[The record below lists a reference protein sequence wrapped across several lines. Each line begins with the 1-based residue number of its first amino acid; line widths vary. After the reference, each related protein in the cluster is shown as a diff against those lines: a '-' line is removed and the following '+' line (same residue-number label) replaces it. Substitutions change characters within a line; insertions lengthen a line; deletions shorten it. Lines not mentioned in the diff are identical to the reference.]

1 MHCIHDKFCD
11 LTFFIFLKVNM
22 RNLNNVNFCDLVYI
36 YLSLKFFLHI
46 LFECRKIICS
56 FAVADRSA
64 EAPVGDEVRRER
76 EVVRKLTVSEAS
88 EHNIE

>member
-1 MHCIHDKFCD
+1 MCLEALAIVEAV
-11 LTFFIFLKVNM
+11 VNERTM
-22 RNLNNVNFCDLVYI
+22 RI
-36 YLSLKFFLHI
+36 RKIFLHI

-76 EVVRKLTVSEAS
+76 EVVMKLNSFRGFGT
-88 EHNIE
+88 

>member
-1 MHCIHDKFCD
+1 MNH
-11 LTFFIFLKVNM
+11 FINVIVCLEASAIVEVVVNERTM
-22 RNLNNVNFCDLVYI
+22 RI
-36 YLSLKFFLHI
+36 RKIFLHI

-76 EVVRKLTVSEAS
+76 EVVMKFKQFQRLRDIILNSVYPR
-88 EHNIE
+88 

>member
-1 MHCIHDKFCD
+1 MNH
-11 LTFFIFLKVNM
+11 FINVIVCLEASAIVEAVVNERTM
-22 RNLNNVNFCDLVYI
+22 RI
-36 YLSLKFFLHI
+36 AKFFLHI

-76 EVVRKLTVSEAS
+76 EVGWKPNSFRGFGTY
-88 EHNIE
+88 IE

>member
-1 MHCIHDKFCD
+1 MW
-11 LTFFIFLKVNM
+11 
-22 RNLNNVNFCDLVYI
+22 NLNSVNFSDLGCI
-36 YLSLKFFLHI
+36 YLVLKKFLHI

-76 EVVRKLTVSEAS
+76 EVVRKFNSFRDFGTYMNSVYPR
-88 EHNIE
+88 

>member
-1 MHCIHDKFCD
+1 
-11 LTFFIFLKVNM
+11 M
-22 RNLNNVNFCDLVYI
+22 RNLNHLINVIVCLEALAIVEAVVNERTMRI
-36 YLSLKFFLHI
+36 RKIFLHI

-76 EVVRKLTVSEAS
+76 EVVMKFKQFQRLR
-88 EHNIE
+88 NIYE

>member
-1 MHCIHDKFCD
+1 MNH
-11 LTFFIFLKVNM
+11 FINVIVCLEALAIVEAVVNERTM
-22 RNLNNVNFCDLVYI
+22 RI
-36 YLSLKFFLHI
+36 RKIFLHI

-76 EVVRKLTVSEAS
+76 EVVRKFNSFRGFGT
-88 EHNIE
+88 

>member
-1 MHCIHDKFCD
+1 MNH
-11 LTFFIFLKVNM
+11 FINVIMCLEASAIVEAVVNE
-22 RNLNNVNFCDLVYI
+22 RTIRIRKIFRKI
-36 YLSLKFFLHI
+36 FLHI

-76 EVVRKLTVSEAS
+76 EVVRKFNSFRDFGTYMNSVYPR
-88 EHNIE
+88 

>member
-1 MHCIHDKFCD
+1 MNH
-11 LTFFIFLKVNM
+11 FINVIVCLEALAIVETVVNERTM
-22 RNLNNVNFCDLVYI
+22 RI
-36 YLSLKFFLHI
+36 RKIFLHI

-76 EVVRKLTVSEAS
+76 EVVMKFKQFQRLR
-88 EHNIE
+88 NIYE